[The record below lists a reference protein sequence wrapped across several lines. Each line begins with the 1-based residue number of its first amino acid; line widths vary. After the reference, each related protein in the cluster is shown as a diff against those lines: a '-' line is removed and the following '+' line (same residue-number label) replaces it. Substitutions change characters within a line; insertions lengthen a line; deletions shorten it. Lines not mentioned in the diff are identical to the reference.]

1 MFVPVQTRI
10 PFRAGE
16 FIVRTKVFDV
26 FFIVSPIA
34 RVARHR
40 AFEPAIDCDIIPTV
54 LSDARLTASNHSTLN
69 LLAT

>member
-1 MFVPVQTRI
+1 MFFPVQTRN
-10 PFRAGE
+10 PLRVGE

-26 FFIVSPIA
+26 FFIVSPVA

-40 AFEPAIDCDIIPTV
+40 AFEPAIDCDVIPTV
-54 LSDARLTASNHSTLN
+54 LSDARHTASNHSALN